1 MGRPGAGTGGSG
13 HSAGGTSRP
22 SGGGGHRASA
32 SGGGHQVRQSSH
44 TASAGSRPTGAGFN
58 RGTASHRAST
68 GSHSKPPRSSYGS
81 HPNPEPPR
89 GGYGSHLNPEPPRGD
104 YGRHPDMGPHYGGG
118 GYPPPPPP
126 NRSRGYHHEPTHTGG
141 GRANR
146 GPSGGC
152 LVPAIIIL
160 IVIGL
165 LLVFGIGGC
174 SGIPV
179 VSSLFSKNTVQRQ
192 PLETSQAYIDDC
204 IIDELGWFE
213 DEKATEAQLRD
224 FWKETGVQ
232 PYILMKSY
240 DPALTSTTDKEQW
253 AVDYYDTNFDADN
266 IFLYVYFAE
275 EDADNEV
282 GYMAYAVG
290 TQAATIMD
298 TQAVDV
304 FWDNMDRYWYQDGSL
319 DDVMVK
325 TFDNTADTI
334 MKETSSALISGE
346 DAKAALS
353 KTGKVLKTVLIV
365 LLIIGAVI
373 VIGVIVIIIVSLRA
387 NREREKAAEQ
397 QKILETPLED
407 MIEDELEKKYL
418 NQDSEE

>member
-1 MGRPGAGTGGSG
+1 M
-13 HSAGGTSRP
+13 
-22 SGGGGHRASA
+22 
-32 SGGGHQVRQSSH
+32 RQSSR
-44 TASAGSRPTGAGFN
+44 TASAGFRPTG
-58 RGTASHRAST
+58 
-68 GSHSKPPRSSYGS
+68 S
-81 HPNPEPPR
+81 HPKPPR
-89 GGYGSHLNPEPPRGD
+89 GGYGSYSNPRPPRGD
-104 YGRHPDMGPHYGGG
+104 YGRHRDPGPHHGGG

-126 NRSRGYHHEPTHTGG
+126 NRSRGYHHEPPHTGG

-152 LVPAIIIL
+152 LIPAIIIL
-160 IVIGL
+160 LVIVL
-165 LLVFGIGGC
+165 FLVFGIGGC

-179 VSSLFSKNTVQRQ
+179 ISSLFSKNTVQRQ

-204 IIDELGWFE
+204 IVDELGWFE

-240 DPALTSTTDKEQW
+240 DPALTSTADKEQW

-346 DAKAALS
+346 DVKATLS

-373 VIGVIVIIIVSLRA
+373 VIGAIVIIIISLRA